1 MTVQMQTGIVSVN
14 SAPVPGTDLLFIVI
28 PRLRI
33 TAYFPAFFIFFI
45 LFFSLLP
52 KAITAETEYNRISGR
67 SYLLSGLKLQNFYR
81 MVYLSNTAER
91 KVLLQQTPDE
101 IILQYAENRLALFNN
116 AMDKDPSGDC
126 ALVLFIRPGRITE
139 QRLSFYPQKR
149 QRRVYLRQKLTHYTS
164 VSFSGYAIPMVIYW
178 IKRKPERWKK
188 MPYWPVK

>member
-139 QRLSFYPQKR
+139 
-149 QRRVYLRQKLTHYTS
+149 
-164 VSFSGYAIPMVIYW
+164 
-178 IKRKPERWKK
+178 
-188 MPYWPVK
+188 